1 MHQTAWLVDVGYV
14 VKTAGQGLFKLDY
27 AAGQQLLA
35 ARFGPTSTF
44 LFNGYDAASGVTD
57 GLRRF
62 YDAMRGLHGMTVCLH
77 AMGGDPLTGTLHQR
91 RVDVDLAAHLVWQAS
106 LSEVGAIVLTTGDQ
120 DLIPAVDLAR
130 RRLNKPVWLFT
141 FDRNVHRELI
151 DAAAGRILF
160 EEFRGQLEKK

>member
-1 MHQTAWLVDVGYV
+1 MHHAAWLIDVGYV

-27 AAGQQLLA
+27 AAGQRFLA
-35 ARFGPTSTF
+35 ARFGPTATF
-44 LFNGYDAASGVTD
+44 LFNGYDAASGVTE

-62 YDAMRGLHGMTVCLH
+62 YDVMRSLHGMTVCLH
-77 AMGGDPLTGTLHQR
+77 AMESEPLTGTLHQR

-106 LSEVGAIVLTTGDQ
+106 LAGVEAIVLTTGDQ
-120 DLIPAVDLAR
+120 DFIPAVTVVR
-130 RRLNKPVWLFT
+130 QQLNKPVWLFT

-151 DAAAGRILF
+151 DAATGRILF